1 MSNPTH
7 TLTTEQIEALG
18 DELDELRGRVIM
30 DLGER
35 DADYIRAV
43 IRAQRALEVS
53 GRALLFV
60 GFLPPAWLGGTAALA
75 LSKILDNM
83 EIGHN
88 VMHGQYDWMKDPG
101 LDSKRFEWDT
111 ACPGDQWRHSHN
123 YMHHTHTNV
132 LGKDRDIG
140 YGVLRMS
147 EDQPWRPRDL
157 GNPVYAALLAA
168 LFQWGVAVHDLEV
181 ERIEAGEIKLE
192 DKRDI
197 LAAIWRKGRRQV
209 LKDYVVFPLL
219 AGPAAPF
226 VLTGNLT
233 ANLTRNLWSF
243 MIIFCGHFPAG
254 VQEFSEEEV
263 RERDPGRLV
272 RAPDAG
278 LGQPDRRQ
286 AVSPAERQPVAPDRA
301 PPVPRHPGPPLRGDR
316 GRGARDLRALRPAL
330 QRRAAAPPVRLGGQ
344 EDRAPGAARALGRRH
359 HRGAAGH
366 PWRKARPGAGPRRL
380 TGWTFRG
387 RKGGGVD
394 CRAAVTGAGKRGVVA
409 AARVGS

>member
-1 MSNPTH
+1 MPTPH
-7 TLTTEQIEALG
+7 PQLTDEQIEALG
-18 DELDELRGRVIM
+18 RELDALRARVVA

-35 DADYIRAV
+35 DVNYIRNM
-43 IRAQRALEVS
+43 IRTQRGLELA
-53 GRALLFV
+53 GRGLLFL
-60 GFLPPAWLGGTAALA
+60 GAIPPAWLAGVTALS

-88 VMHGQYDWMKDPG
+88 VMHGQYDWTRDPA
-101 LDSKRFEWDT
+101 LDSHRFEWDT

-147 EDQPWRPRDL
+147 EEQPWRPRDL

-181 ERIEAGEIKLE
+181 ERIEAGEITLA

-209 LKDYVVFPLL
+209 LKDYVMFPLL
-219 AGPAAPF
+219 AGPGAPF

-254 VQEFSEEEV
+254 VEEFSEEEV
-263 RERDPGRLV
+263 ENETRGGWYVRQMLGSANLTGGKLFHLLSGNLSHQIEHHLFPDIPAHRYAEIAVEVREICARYGLPYNAGPLHRQFGSVVKKIVRLALPGRGGGG
-272 RAPDAG
+272 RPDADAHVAEES
-278 LGQPDRRQ
+278 PPPRDRELAL
-286 AVSPAERQPVAPDRA
+286 AV
-301 PPVPRHPGPPLRGDR
+301 
-316 GRGARDLRALRPAL
+316 
-330 QRRAAAPPVRLGGQ
+330 
-344 EDRAPGAARALGRRH
+344 
-359 HRGAAGH
+359 
-366 PWRKARPGAGPRRL
+366 
-380 TGWTFRG
+380 
-387 RKGGGVD
+387 
-394 CRAAVTGAGKRGVVA
+394 
-409 AARVGS
+409 